1 MIPRILEFSLRNRLL
16 VLAATICVATFGFFA
31 FRELPID
38 VFPDPSPPLVQIYT
52 EADGMAP
59 EEVERLISYPIEAS
73 MFGLPRVSNIRSFST
88 FGLSLVNV
96 YFEEGTDTY
105 WARQLVSPRLR
116 EIGEELPAEAEESV
130 LGPIATGLGLVYLY
144 YVEGDEYSTIELRTL
159 QDWLIKYELKSVPEV
174 SQVLSIGGDVK
185 QFQIL
190 IDPNALLQYGLTV
203 SDVADKVRENNQ
215 NTGASFI
222 TRGQEEYIVRS
233 LGLVETI
240 EDLKEVVIANRD
252 GTPVYLSHVAEVEVL
267 PAIRRGSALAMGDSS
282 GTALERLRRTWRW
295 VSFSS
300 SSCCSCSWVT
310 WAPHSSRF

>member
-1 MIPRILEFSLRNRLL
+1 MITRILEFSLRYRLL
-16 VLAATICVATFGFFA
+16 VIAATLSVATFGFFA

-59 EEVERLISYPIEAS
+59 EEVERLISYPIEAA
-73 MFGLPRVSNIRSFST
+73 MFGMPRVSNIRSFST

-96 YFEEGTDTY
+96 YFEEGTDIY

-116 EIGEELPAEAEESV
+116 EIGDELPTEAEESV

-144 YVEGDEYSTIELRTL
+144 YVEGDDYSTIELRTL

-203 SDVADKVRENNQ
+203 SDVADRVRENNQ

-240 EDLKEVVIANRD
+240 DDLNEVFIAIRD
-252 GTPVYLSHVAEVEVL
+252 GTPV
-267 PAIRRGSALAMGDSS
+267 
-282 GTALERLRRTWRW
+282 
-295 VSFSS
+295 
-300 SSCCSCSWVT
+300 
-310 WAPHSSRF
+310 